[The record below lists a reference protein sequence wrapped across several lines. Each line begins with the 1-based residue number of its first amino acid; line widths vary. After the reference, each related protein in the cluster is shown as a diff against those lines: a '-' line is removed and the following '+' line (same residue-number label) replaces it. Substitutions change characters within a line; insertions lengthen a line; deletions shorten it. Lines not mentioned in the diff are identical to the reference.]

1 MSEHRITYVTTPTEV
16 AEQIATTLVEVELA
30 VCVNVIE
37 QVRSVYKW
45 EGSVE
50 KSYESLLIIKA
61 MTDKTDE
68 LIEKVRE
75 IHPYEVPEV
84 ICVDITAGNQDYL
97 DWLSGKEIV
106 VDDALLDDE
115 DEDEEEEE
123 EEKAEA
129 ADE

>member
-1 MSEHRITYVTTPTEV
+1 MSEHRITYVTAPSEV
-16 AEQIATTLVEVELA
+16 AEQIATTLVEDGLV
-30 VCVNVIE
+30 VCVNIVE
-37 QVRSVYKW
+37 QVRTIYKW

-50 KSYESLLIIKA
+50 KSYEALMIIKTA
-61 MTDKTDE
+61 ADKTDE

-84 ICVDITAGNQDYL
+84 ISFDITAGNQDYL

-106 VDDALLDDE
+106 VEEALLDD
-115 DEDEEEEE
+115 DEDEEEGEE

-129 ADE
+129 AD